1 MKVLKWIFKLGK
13 LGISIIVNIDIMR
26 LIDKVVESPYKS
38 ISIFSDTL
46 SGSVFMIIAFI
57 ILVDI
62 VYECLTF
69 IEDKIHIMISP
80 KYKAKQPPQNY
91 KHMQNL
97 LVLAGITIFV
107 LIRSFNILTPN
118 KIYHSSIAT
127 LFLTREY
134 DYSEVNKIVFEK
146 GNSKSYNY
154 LKFKISF
161 GWYGFDLHDGGST
174 KNERALK
181 VERYVYNQIKNK
193 SKNVKIINKVRPDS
207 VVYDNYEYIVN
218 SDIDDNK
225 VPSRR

>member
-1 MKVLKWIFKLGK
+1 MKILKSIFK
-13 LGISIIVNIDIMR
+13 LGISIIANIAIMR
-26 LIDKVVESPYKS
+26 LIGKVVESPYKS
-38 ISIFSDTL
+38 ISILSDVL
-46 SGSVFMIIAFI
+46 RGSEFMIISYIA
-57 ILVDI
+57 LVAI
-62 VYECLTF
+62 AYQCLTF

-80 KYKAKQPPQNY
+80 KYKLKQPLKNY
-91 KHMQNL
+91 KYIKYL
-97 LVLAGITIFV
+97 LVLAGIIIFMQ
-107 LIRSFNILTPN
+107 IRSFNILTPN

-154 LKFKISF
+154 LEFKISF
-161 GWYGFDLHDGGST
+161 GWYKFDLHDGGST

-193 SKNVKIINKVRPDS
+193 SKNVKIINRVKPDS

-218 SDIDDNK
+218 SDIDDSK